1 MNKMRQE
8 MIDAFLAALQED
20 RIPWHRTWTAIP
32 VSVPRNAVKDTEYRG
47 VNRFWLLH
55 MAERNGYSDPR
66 WCTYKQAKDNG
77 YQVRKG
83 EKGTHVEFWSLYD
96 RKTKT
101 KISEAEADILRQELS
116 PEEYAE
122 RIKPVA
128 NTYTVFNAEQIE
140 GIPKLP
146 EEAVKT
152 YELDE
157 GGLVQM
163 RETLLENMGVLFQE
177 GGEKAFYRPSEDCIH
192 LPEIRR
198 FESEYDYM
206 ATLLHEAGHATG
218 HEGRL
223 HRPTSVEFGTPS
235 YAKEELR
242 AEIASAFTAQALR
255 LSQSGSHMD
264 NHKAYIQSWIKI
276 LKNEPDELFRAIRD
290 AEKIS
295 DYLIEKGE
303 FNLTR
308 ERSEIRKG
316 VEKEREQDSEEKRD
330 VPKVET
336 KETAKDETQKEQP
349 ENNFPTPDPNAEPV
363 VTILWSEH
371 SRFHDG
377 ETMSLSKANALIESL
392 DRAAVAEDGYY
403 KTKFRIDFVM
413 DGQPNNYIGRQDLG
427 DGDGTLIDHIESYHA
442 SYENNVDWDTFVLHN
457 EGKEALEA
465 DKVQREM
472 FLHEFVPYLKLH
484 NNLSNMERIATEAL
498 QEGGRMTPEETAY
511 HTAMKEY
518 VSKCRAMVNSGDYDL
533 PPVPQRKDF
542 DRELTAYK
550 EHVREE
556 IAQEAAAAGMT
567 VEEYAANGYEP
578 YDAELPDPS
587 VTVSEMTWE
596 QQEEIRLGQE
606 NGLDVGVYADPKF
619 TADQM
624 NEIRKGLQ
632 NRVDVSIYADSRFN
646 DDQMREIRTGLE
658 NGIDVNIYADSNY
671 EWEQMQEIREG
682 LEAGLD
688 ISLYA
693 DSKYDYEQME
703 RIRNGLEKDQA
714 TAAEKQVTEMD
725 KFSETQQDQIQL
737 GLDKGLDVS
746 VYADP
751 KFEASQM
758 EQIRWG
764 LEDGLDVNKYMDPK
778 YNGEQM
784 SVIRNGLEQEVD
796 ISRYAD
802 PNFTTDQMMQIYFGL
817 KYGVDVSI
825 YADPNFTTDQMEEI
839 RWGLKNGVDVKLYAD
854 NEFERKQMEQIR
866 LGLEE
871 GVNVS
876 LYADPKFAAP
886 QMEQIR
892 KGLVSK
898 VDVGR
903 YADPKFTHEQMEQI
917 RKGLED
923 GLDVSKYMDPK
934 YNGEQMSV
942 IRNGLEQEV
951 DISRYADP
959 NFTADQMME
968 IHFGMEFGVDVS
980 VYADTR
986 YKYEQMREIR
996 SGLQKE
1002 LDVSAYADPKFS
1014 HEQMS
1019 EIQWGLQEGLDAR
1032 IYADPRFDL
1041 EQIKEIQKGLEQ
1053 GLDVSKYADPKFT
1066 VKQMEQI
1073 HFGLEDGADVS
1084 VYADPNFTADQMHE
1098 IRWGLQEELDVSAY
1112 ADPKFSHE
1120 QMQQIRMGLEQGLDV
1135 SVYANSD
1142 YGFLQM
1148 AEIRKGLE
1156 SGVDVSLYAAQDLN
1170 ALQMQEIRNG
1180 LEKGENIMK
1189 TDQKAAILG
1198 YYSGVDGSQYML
1210 YKMGDPEKEYL
1221 TNGEKQ
1227 WDDPADIKPILAQLK
1242 QIPHLTDRELIM
1254 DQLQQNDPYAPITR
1268 HMQEIV
1274 GEVSFSTN
1282 RTVGEVIQFTDAQE
1296 YLKTVEEEIEYQSS
1310 SGFGYRT
1317 FTDDPE
1323 TRKGIDDI
1331 VYDMYGERNPHDL
1344 DYYRDLHDSSDK
1356 KKMTIE
1362 EIYQSMTP
1370 EKQEQFDANRDYGD
1384 MEAVKRLIEEQRQEL
1399 QQGQERKQERSRTH
1413 GTI

>member
-20 RIPWHRTWTAIP
+20 RIPWHRTWTAIQA
-32 VSVPRNAVKDTEYRG
+32 SVPRNAVKDTEYRG

-242 AEIASAFTAQALR
+242 AEIASAFTAQTLR

-295 DYLIEKGE
+295 DYLIDKGE

-308 ERSEIRKG
+308 ERSEIWEG

-330 VPKVET
+330 VPKVES
-336 KETAKDETQKEQP
+336 KET
-349 ENNFPTPDPNAEPV
+349 
-363 VTILWSEH
+363 
-371 SRFHDG
+371 
-377 ETMSLSKANALIESL
+377 
-392 DRAAVAEDGYY
+392 
-403 KTKFRIDFVM
+403 
-413 DGQPNNYIGRQDLG
+413 
-427 DGDGTLIDHIESYHA
+427 
-442 SYENNVDWDTFVLHN
+442 
-457 EGKEALEA
+457 
-465 DKVQREM
+465 
-472 FLHEFVPYLKLH
+472 
-484 NNLSNMERIATEAL
+484 
-498 QEGGRMTPEETAY
+498 
-511 HTAMKEY
+511 
-518 VSKCRAMVNSGDYDL
+518 
-533 PPVPQRKDF
+533 
-542 DRELTAYK
+542 
-550 EHVREE
+550 
-556 IAQEAAAAGMT
+556 AAAGMT
-567 VEEYAANGYEP
+567 VEEYAVNGYEP
-578 YDAELPDPS
+578 YAAELPDPS

-606 NGLDVGVYADPKF
+606 NGLDVGVYANPKF

-624 NEIRKGLQ
+624 NEIRKGL
-632 NRVDVSIYADSRFN
+632 
-646 DDQMREIRTGLE
+646 E
-658 NGIDVNIYADSNY
+658 N
-671 EWEQMQEIREG
+671 
-682 LEAGLD
+682 
-688 ISLYA
+688 
-693 DSKYDYEQME
+693 
-703 RIRNGLEKDQA
+703 
-714 TAAEKQVTEMD
+714 
-725 KFSETQQDQIQL
+725 
-737 GLDKGLDVS
+737 
-746 VYADP
+746 
-751 KFEASQM
+751 
-758 EQIRWG
+758 
-764 LEDGLDVNKYMDPK
+764 
-778 YNGEQM
+778 
-784 SVIRNGLEQEVD
+784 
-796 ISRYAD
+796 
-802 PNFTTDQMMQIYFGL
+802 
-817 KYGVDVSI
+817 GVDVS
-825 YADPNFTTDQMEEI
+825 F
-839 RWGLKNGVDVKLYAD
+839 
-854 NEFERKQMEQIR
+854 
-866 LGLEE
+866 
-871 GVNVS
+871 
-876 LYADPKFAAP
+876 
-886 QMEQIR
+886 
-892 KGLVSK
+892 
-898 VDVGR
+898 
-903 YADPKFTHEQMEQI
+903 
-917 RKGLED
+917 
-923 GLDVSKYMDPK
+923 
-934 YNGEQMSV
+934 
-942 IRNGLEQEV
+942 
-951 DISRYADP
+951 
-959 NFTADQMME
+959 
-968 IHFGMEFGVDVS
+968 
-980 VYADTR
+980 
-986 YKYEQMREIR
+986 
-996 SGLQKE
+996 
-1002 LDVSAYADPKFS
+1002 
-1014 HEQMS
+1014 
-1019 EIQWGLQEGLDAR
+1019 
-1032 IYADPRFDL
+1032 
-1041 EQIKEIQKGLEQ
+1041 
-1053 GLDVSKYADPKFT
+1053 
-1066 VKQMEQI
+1066 
-1073 HFGLEDGADVS
+1073 
-1084 VYADPNFTADQMHE
+1084 
-1098 IRWGLQEELDVSAY
+1098 
-1112 ADPKFSHE
+1112 
-1120 QMQQIRMGLEQGLDV
+1120 
-1135 SVYANSD
+1135 YANP
-1142 YGFLQM
+1142 
-1148 AEIRKGLE
+1148 
-1156 SGVDVSLYAAQDLN
+1156 DLN
-1170 ALQMQEIRNG
+1170 ALQMNEIRHG

-1254 DQLQQNDPYAPITR
+1254 GQLQQNDPYAPITR

>member
-157 GGLVQM
+157 GELVQM

-377 ETMSLSKANALIESL
+377 ETMSLSEANALIESL

-632 NRVDVSIYADSRFN
+632 NR
-646 DDQMREIRTGLE
+646 
-658 NGIDVNIYADSNY
+658 
-671 EWEQMQEIREG
+671 
-682 LEAGLD
+682 
-688 ISLYA
+688 
-693 DSKYDYEQME
+693 
-703 RIRNGLEKDQA
+703 
-714 TAAEKQVTEMD
+714 
-725 KFSETQQDQIQL
+725 
-737 GLDKGLDVS
+737 
-746 VYADP
+746 
-751 KFEASQM
+751 
-758 EQIRWG
+758 
-764 LEDGLDVNKYMDPK
+764 
-778 YNGEQM
+778 
-784 SVIRNGLEQEVD
+784 
-796 ISRYAD
+796 
-802 PNFTTDQMMQIYFGL
+802 
-817 KYGVDVSI
+817 
-825 YADPNFTTDQMEEI
+825 
-839 RWGLKNGVDVKLYAD
+839 
-854 NEFERKQMEQIR
+854 
-866 LGLEE
+866 
-871 GVNVS
+871 
-876 LYADPKFAAP
+876 
-886 QMEQIR
+886 
-892 KGLVSK
+892 
-898 VDVGR
+898 
-903 YADPKFTHEQMEQI
+903 
-917 RKGLED
+917 
-923 GLDVSKYMDPK
+923 
-934 YNGEQMSV
+934 
-942 IRNGLEQEV
+942 
-951 DISRYADP
+951 
-959 NFTADQMME
+959 
-968 IHFGMEFGVDVS
+968 
-980 VYADTR
+980 
-986 YKYEQMREIR
+986 
-996 SGLQKE
+996 
-1002 LDVSAYADPKFS
+1002 
-1014 HEQMS
+1014 
-1019 EIQWGLQEGLDAR
+1019 
-1032 IYADPRFDL
+1032 
-1041 EQIKEIQKGLEQ
+1041 
-1053 GLDVSKYADPKFT
+1053 
-1066 VKQMEQI
+1066 
-1073 HFGLEDGADVS
+1073 
-1084 VYADPNFTADQMHE
+1084 
-1098 IRWGLQEELDVSAY
+1098 
-1112 ADPKFSHE
+1112 
-1120 QMQQIRMGLEQGLDV
+1120 
-1135 SVYANSD
+1135 
-1142 YGFLQM
+1142 
-1148 AEIRKGLE
+1148 
-1156 SGVDVSLYAAQDLN
+1156 VDVSLYAAQDLN